1 MVKILKTAV
10 SKVAA
15 FLFAAVLFVGTM
27 FMFVGCETKRP
38 EISMKIEFNGETYT
52 LGYTLYRNMYP
63 QTVAH
68 YMELIDKKFY
78 DNTVIHDYQSNYII
92 GGGFYYDESVGTD
105 PLDDLLSKSEQYD
118 ALELKNISV
127 WSDADKT
134 EAYNTLY
141 GEFYKNGG
149 FEVEN
154 NPLSNEIGSIG
165 TYYYTPVNTS
175 QKVWAKMSGSKN
187 VEERSY
193 CYNSTTSMFYLSNT
207 TTSDDAYCTFGVL
220 KDSKSKTAFN
230 DLLAAIDEYVET
242 LQVEGEDEVAFTED
256 KDWTFEDKYWEAGA
270 YTETFKVPVEPI
282 VIKSVRVTKY

>member
-105 PLDDLLSKSEQYD
+105 PARLCRR
-118 ALELKNISV
+118 
-127 WSDADKT
+127 
-134 EAYNTLY
+134 
-141 GEFYKNGG
+141 GR
-149 FEVEN
+149 
-154 NPLSNEIGSIG
+154 PL
-165 TYYYTPVNTS
+165 
-175 QKVWAKMSGSKN
+175 
-187 VEERSY
+187 
-193 CYNSTTSMFYLSNT
+193 
-207 TTSDDAYCTFGVL
+207 
-220 KDSKSKTAFN
+220 
-230 DLLAAIDEYVET
+230 
-242 LQVEGEDEVAFTED
+242 
-256 KDWTFEDKYWEAGA
+256 
-270 YTETFKVPVEPI
+270 
-282 VIKSVRVTKY
+282 